1 MAAEFRCRACG
12 AEFDSK
18 NQLDAHNRS
27 QHPSGNPQGNP
38 GGGPDR

>member
-1 MAAEFRCRACG
+1 MAAEFKCKACG

-27 QHPSGNPQGNP
+27 QHTQGNPPGNP
-38 GGGPDR
+38 GGGSNR